1 MGRYICSLILF
12 SLVSNPTS
20 KNELAAVVS
29 FEDSAEKLRSCL
41 QAIRTWV
48 PKVVVVIR
56 EDEDTAK
63 QVVDELNLSACIHTV
78 STTLARWESG
88 LSQVNARWV
97 LLLRSNE
104 VITGQ
109 LRKTI
114 TEKIKTNSG
123 DSYRYPISPTM
134 VFLKKRL
141 KYSLDWYD
149 SQPSCLAHLPKNINT
164 ISQLEKKTCKI

>member
-1 MGRYICSLILF
+1 M
-12 SLVSNPTS
+12 SNPTS
-20 KNELAAVVS
+20 KNELAAIVS
-29 FEDSAEKLRSCL
+29 FEDSAEKLRACL
-41 QAIRTWV
+41 QALNTWV
-48 PKVVVVIR
+48 PKVTVVIR
-56 EDEDTAK
+56 EDEDAAK
-63 QVVDELNLSACIHTV
+63 QIVDELNLSACIHTV

-97 LLLRSNE
+97 LLIRSNE

-114 TEKIKTNSG
+114 VEKIKTNSG
-123 DSYRYPISPTM
+123 NSCRYPLPLTV

-149 SQPSCLAHLPKNINT
+149 SQPSCLAYLSKNINT
-164 ISQLEKKTCKI
+164 ISHLKKKTCKI